1 VIKVQARD
9 NGSAEILI
17 YEPIGADF
25 FGSGLTARR
34 FIADLERLGDVKD
47 ILVRINS
54 PGGEVFDGFAIYNA
68 LKNHSAQV
76 HVQIDGLA
84 ASIASIIAMAGD
96 LVTMGDGAMMMIHN
110 PWTIAIGDSEDMR
123 KTADMLDKVSEGLLD
138 AYESRTGIARD
149 ELKTMLAAE
158 TWLTAAEAVEKGFA
172 DERTDEGEEKEE
184 DDDAF
189 KNLFK
194 KFAADFKSKS
204 ANVSPLRIAAMA
216 TQSAAAD
223 SHRKEEVTMTP
234 EEIAA
239 ATKAAADTAARAAI
253 QAEATRRIDIR
264 NAFGRFADEH
274 RDLLDT
280 CLDDAACSADSAS
293 KKLLAKLGEGAEPLR
308 PASVQNI
315 ADSRDKFVAG
325 AQKAILARM
334 GIEKPDAGNELNG
347 RSLVDIGERCLALAG
362 VSTRGLTKD
371 AIARKVLA
379 AHTTSDF
386 PNLLSATA
394 GKVLRKAYENRP
406 GTWRAWAGVGQVSDF
421 KIHPRIQMGSFNSLA
436 TIVEGGEYTYGS
448 INEAYENAQALTKGK
463 AILFTRQMLVNDDL
477 GGFNRRAMLMGD
489 AAGRSVNEDAYGSLL
504 SAAGLGPTSTDTG
517 TFFNATAVTTAGGH
531 ANYTSSGTAMSVASL
546 GVGRIAM
553 AKQKDAGLKQTL
565 NITPAV
571 LLTSINKE
579 DTARTLM
586 ASETDPASS
595 NANVP
600 NIYRNRYA
608 VVADPLIDAATY
620 TNSWYLFADP
630 SGAAAAF
637 EVVFLDGNE
646 SPFIDD
652 EVDFDTDALKFKVR
666 LDYGIAIGDWRG
678 AYRNLGA

>member
-1 VIKVQARD
+1 MIKVQARA

-17 YEPIGADF
+17 YEPIGQDF

-68 LKNHSAQV
+68 LKNHPAQV
-76 HVQIDGLA
+76 HIQIDGLA

-96 LVTMGDGAMMMIHN
+96 LITMGDGAMMMIHN
-110 PWTIAIGDSEDMR
+110 PWTIAIGDSDDMR

-138 AYESRTGIARD
+138 AYESRTGMSRD
-149 ELKTMLAAE
+149 EIKTMLASE
-158 TWLTAAEAVEKGFA
+158 TWFTAAEAIANGFA
-172 DERTDEGEEKEE
+172 DERTDSEATEPEAIK
-184 DDDAF
+184 DQ
-189 KNLFK
+189 FK
-194 KFAADFKSKS
+194 KFAADFRAKS
-204 ANVSPLRIAAMA
+204 ANVSPLRVAAMA

-223 SHRKEEVTMTP
+223 SHRKEEVKMTP

-239 ATKAAADTAARAAI
+239 ATKAAAENAARAAI
-253 QAEATRRIDIR
+253 QAEASRRTDIR

-274 RDLLDT
+274 RELLDT
-280 CLDDAACSADSAS
+280 CLDDAACSADVAS
-293 KKLLAKLGEGAEPLR
+293 KKLLAKLGEGSAPLR
-308 PASVQNI
+308 PVSAQVI
-315 ADSRDKFVAG
+315 ADARDKFVAG

-334 GIEKPDAGNELNG
+334 GIEKPDPGNEFNG
-347 RSLVDIGERCLALAG
+347 RSLVDIGERCLTLAG
-362 VSTRGLTKD
+362 VSTRGMTKD

-379 AHTTSDF
+379 VHTSSDF
-386 PNLLSATA
+386 PNLLSTTA
-394 GKVLRKAYENRP
+394 GKVLRRAYENRP
-406 GTWRAWAGVGQVSDF
+406 GTWRTWAAVGQVSDF

-448 INEAYENAQALTKGK
+448 ITEAYENAQAQTKGK
-463 AILFTRQMLVNDDL
+463 GISFTRQMLVNDDL

-489 AAGRSVNEDAYGSLL
+489 AAARTVNEDAYASLL
-504 SAAGLGPTSTDTG
+504 SASGLGPTSTDTG
-517 TFFNATAVTTAGGH
+517 TFFNTTAVTTAGGH

-571 LLTSINKE
+571 LLTSIAKE

-586 ASETDPASS
+586 ASETDPSSS

-630 SGAAAAF
+630 SGPAAAF